1 MKHLKPPTT
10 ESGRYYWI
18 KWRHH
23 SLCFIVALALLANAI
38 IWAVVSGFYGITW
51 LVIVCL
57 LSAVF
62 ALFGSVIEYRECE
75 RYHLFYLRSIC
86 EWTLI
91 DHNHTNQ

>member
-1 MKHLKPPTT
+1 
-10 ESGRYYWI
+10 
-18 KWRHH
+18 
-23 SLCFIVALALLANAI
+23 
-38 IWAVVSGFYGITW
+38 
-51 LVIVCL
+51 VCL